1 MLEVRDLH
9 VHYAVSAGIGRRGHV
24 VRAVDGVGFD
34 LAAGET
40 LGLVGE
46 SGCGKT
52 SLARAL
58 VRLVP
63 ATTGRIRF
71 EGQDIAMLRGASLR
85 AWRRRVQ
92 IVFQD
97 VHGALNP
104 RLTVGSAIGE
114 VLRVHGI
121 ARGTNVVARVIELLE
136 RVGLESRHRAAYP
149 HELSGGQRQRVNIA
163 RALAVA
169 PSLLV
174 LDEPVSALDVSVQA
188 QILNMLCDLQAD
200 LGLAYV
206 FVSHDLRVIRH
217 VSHRVAVMYLGRI
230 VETGPAENL
239 FAAPRHPYTRSL
251 LASVPVLRAGPSPL
265 PALAGEVPSPAQ
277 IPSGCRFHPRC
288 PEAMPEC
295 TVTDPP
301 EIVADQHR
309 VACLL
314 VQQVGPTARKESGAP
329 PGQRS

>member
-9 VHYAVSAGIGRRGHV
+9 VHYAVSAGVGRRGHV

-63 ATTGRIRF
+63 ATAGRITF
-71 EGQDIAMLRGASLR
+71 EGQDIALLRGASLR

-114 VLRVHGI
+114 VLRVHDI
-121 ARGTNVVARVIELLE
+121 ARGPNVVARVNELLE
-136 RVGLESRHRAAYP
+136 RVGLEPRHRDAYP

-169 PSLLV
+169 PALLV

-200 LGLAYV
+200 LGLTYV

-230 VETGPAENL
+230 VETGPVDTV
-239 FAAPRHPYTRSL
+239 FAAPQHPYTRSL
-251 LASVPVLRAGPSPL
+251 LASVPVLRAGPNPL
-265 PALAGEVPSPAQ
+265 PALAGEVPSPTQ
-277 IPSGCRFHPRC
+277 IPPGCRFHPRC
-288 PEAMPEC
+288 PEAILEC
-295 TVTDPP
+295 AVTDPP
-301 EIVADQHR
+301 EIDVAPHHR

-314 VQQVGPTARKESGAP
+314 VSPFLPGASKESGAASGP
-329 PGQRS
+329 